1 MKIPYALPYLDERE
15 LAEVAATIRSHWL
28 SRGPKT
34 QEFEQRFAESVHAP
48 FAVGL
53 NSCTAALHL
62 AQLALGIGPGDEV
75 ITSPMTFVATAN
87 TILHVGAAPVFVDID
102 PVTMNLDAE
111 KLEAAITPRT
121 KAIIPVH
128 FAGFPCDMDRI
139 RQIADRYGLK
149 VIDDAAHAVWTEYKG
164 RPVGSLADI
173 TCFSFYATKNL
184 ATGEGGMLTTADEAV
199 AERVRVMSLHGMSK
213 NAWNRYTDKG
223 SWYYEV
229 EYPGFKYNM
238 TDIQAAFGLT
248 QLAKLPEM
256 QALRTKYA
264 GMYNDAFSTLAEKGA
279 VLLPHDDAEHRHAW
293 HLYVLRVNEE
303 RVSMTRDDLI
313 EQLREAGVGTSVHFI
328 PVPHHPCY
336 RRLGYRLE
344 DCPEAEKAYRACL
357 SLPLYPGMT
366 EEQVR
371 YVADAVTAALA
382 PNER

>member
-1 MKIPYALPYLDERE
+1 MKIPYALPCIDERE
-15 LAEVAATIRSHWL
+15 LAEVAATISSHWL

-34 QEFEQRFAESVHAP
+34 QEFEQRFAASVQAP
-48 FAVGL
+48 YAVGL

-62 AQLALGIGPGDEV
+62 ALLALGIGPGDEV

-87 TILHVGAAPVFVDID
+87 TILHAGATPVFVDID

-111 KLEAAITPRT
+111 KLEAAVSPRT
-121 KAIIPVH
+121 RAVIPVH

-139 RQIADRYGLK
+139 REIADRHGLK
-149 VIDDAAHAVWTEYKG
+149 IIEDAAHAVYTEYRG
-164 RPVGSLADI
+164 RPVGSLGDI

-184 ATGEGGMLTTADEAV
+184 ATGEGGMLTTADEEI

-229 EYPGFKYNM
+229 EVPGFKYNM
-238 TDIQAAFGLT
+238 TDIQAAFGLV

-256 QALRTKYA
+256 QARRTQYA
-264 GMYNDAFSTLAEKGA
+264 GMYHDAFSTLSEKGS
-279 VLLPHDDAEHRHAW
+279 VLLPHDDAQHRHAW
-293 HLYVLRVNEE
+293 HLYVLRLGE
-303 RVSMTRDDLI
+303 RVTATRDDLI
-313 EQLREAGVGTSVHFI
+313 EQLREAGIGTSVHFI

-336 RRLGYRLE
+336 QRLGYRME
-344 DCPEAEKAYRACL
+344 DYPEAERAYRACL

-371 YVADAVTAALA
+371 YVADAVTSVLA
-382 PNER
+382 RSER